1 MEIPESYKNTT
12 CCINCRKL
20 DVAYN
25 LKNTNNRNS
34 RYCKKCNKHI
44 YVYNDMPIANP
55 RKFILYIVIGVIPIL
70 GMMWNEEPETIFS
83 YAVVIFLFFGWLFRH
98 EKDKI
103 NAIEIIMKEHLEK
116 DFIVSN
122 KNVIED
128 EVNEEMTFE
137 DWKTEYFSKDPA
149 RKYMGEKEIM
159 EVYLKQKPK
168 N

>member
-1 MEIPESYKNTT
+1 
-12 CCINCRKL
+12 
-20 DVAYN
+20 
-25 LKNTNNRNS
+25 
-34 RYCKKCNKHI
+34 
-44 YVYNDMPIANP
+44 MPIANP
-55 RKFILYIVIGVIPIL
+55 GKFIKCIVIGLIPIL
-70 GMMWNEEPETIFS
+70 GILWNKEPETIFS

-103 NAIEIIMKEHLEK
+103 NAIETIMKEHLEK

-122 KNVIED
+122 RNVVED

-149 RKYMGEKEIM
+149 RKYISEKEIM

>member
-1 MEIPESYKNTT
+1 
-12 CCINCRKL
+12 
-20 DVAYN
+20 
-25 LKNTNNRNS
+25 
-34 RYCKKCNKHI
+34 
-44 YVYNDMPIANP
+44 MPC
-55 RKFILYIVIGVIPIL
+55 YIVIGVIPIL

-83 YAVVIFLFFGWLFRH
+83 YAVVIFLFSFFRH